1 MSSLANRDH
10 GAAAFHNKYEVRGV
24 LGRGSFGVVQ
34 ACTDRKTGTQ
44 SFAVK
49 RLALA
54 NKDAPSADRELK
66 IISELDHPNINRLH
80 DFFRV
85 QQGGYML
92 LVLERVLGEDLEGL
106 LKREGCLP
114 EALAAEIFAQ
124 CLGAV
129 EYMHKRGVVHRDL
142 HPGNIMLEMPR
153 PALTAQREAPPWRGP
168 GDRRIPRV
176 VLVDM
181 GLARRLGASE
191 LAAGGTRHSTN
202 MAAHRTEAA
211 GGAAKALDMDMSASS
226 RRAATRERTELDLS
240 AVGVRGY
247 AAPEVLRMRPL
258 SDEARR
264 RGQVSAPCASHYGM
278 VVDSFS
284 LGMVLRYMLTGVPPL
299 NSVMNYLQKHT
310 PSMFSVA
317 ASGLRSLLCRGE
329 SSRAVAAGGGEKRTR
344 TFRTPSECTSNARD
358 LLKGLTAADM
368 SDRLTIRAA
377 ARHPWLAHTTATRA
391 QSPTPPAQAPP
402 PPAGQEGATGS
413 HLDTPSE
420 QGGQKQATKNPM
432 SEEFTAKTQGE

>member
-1 MSSLANRDH
+1 
-10 GAAAFHNKYEVRGV
+10 
-24 LGRGSFGVVQ
+24 
-34 ACTDRKTGTQ
+34 
-44 SFAVK
+44 
-49 RLALA
+49 
-54 NKDAPSADRELK
+54 
-66 IISELDHPNINRLH
+66 
-80 DFFRV
+80 
-85 QQGGYML
+85 
-92 LVLERVLGEDLEGL
+92 
-106 LKREGCLP
+106 
-114 EALAAEIFAQ
+114 
-124 CLGAV
+124 
-129 EYMHKRGVVHRDL
+129 
-142 HPGNIMLEMPR
+142 
-153 PALTAQREAPPWRGP
+153 
-168 GDRRIPRV
+168 
-176 VLVDM
+176 
-181 GLARRLGASE
+181 
-191 LAAGGTRHSTN
+191 
-202 MAAHRTEAA
+202 
-211 GGAAKALDMDMSASS
+211 
-226 RRAATRERTELDLS
+226 
-240 AVGVRGY
+240 
-247 AAPEVLRMRPL
+247 
-258 SDEARR
+258 
-264 RGQVSAPCASHYGM
+264 M

-358 LLKGLTAADM
+358 LLKRLTAADM

-432 SEEFTAKTQGE
+432 SEEYTAKTQGE